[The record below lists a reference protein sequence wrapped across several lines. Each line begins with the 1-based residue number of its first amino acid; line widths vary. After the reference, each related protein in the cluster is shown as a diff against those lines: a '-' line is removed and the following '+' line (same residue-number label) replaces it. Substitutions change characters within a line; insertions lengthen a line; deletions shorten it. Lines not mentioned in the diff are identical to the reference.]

1 MSFNT
6 DQHKLFDELEKQHQ
20 HQRQMDRVLAIV
32 FPIIAFLLTVICA
45 NMNIW
50 STVCTYILLWVAF
63 WAVGIRRLPLWLG
76 VLFAGVFVAV
86 AGGVAVFAANKTAA
100 VSGGAS

>member
-1 MSFNT
+1 MNVNT
-6 DQHKLFDELEKQHQ
+6 VEMVGLY
-20 HQRQMDRVLAIV
+20 A
-32 FPIIAFLLTVICA
+32 IAFGLGLV
-45 NMNIW
+45 
-50 STVCTYILLWVAF
+50 VVATGLQ
-63 WAVGIRRLPLWLG
+63 APWLG